1 MGVKFINEKISE
13 ISKEKSLRFDFD
25 FLEYYQKKSK
35 DKYYQF
41 KELFHFY
48 KGDLD
53 VLPEDNFLYAQIWDT
68 TKDGDVMPVDLNF
81 SERNEINEDYY
92 KKIEKWDI
100 MYAEIWNILL
110 SKVRPNLR
118 KFIRIDED
126 NNQVLFTK
134 AFLNLKPTT
143 LWKILYY
150 WFRTI
155 FYEDLLAI
163 SRQWKWYPT
172 LKEDDLLYL
181 KFDKSLIDKL
191 KLGENTIISQIEPIE
206 RKIKQLKSTIK
217 PIQEVIDWI
226 FSREFSFNIDKYNS
240 LKYIK
245 SWNRLISDISTDL
258 IRFTSIQLSPSSKFL
273 QDFLSKENTSDLN
286 DFLTQDIKRW
296 TQPIY
301 VEEWIPVVKTK
312 DIQWWKVIDEN
323 FEYVPEDFFEQK
335 KEKEILKYDILLT
348 STWMWRWKFALYDY
362 DEKAI
367 ADSHVSIIRFDRN
380 KINYKFLNFYLQS
393 FFGTGQLKYIE
404 MQTKGTPEIYEQQLK
419 YLKIINVSKEI
430 QERIVEEIQ
439 AEIDKQDKIRKEI
452 QQERNRID
460 EIIEK
465 VILSNE

>member
-1 MGVKFINEKISE
+1 M
-13 ISKEKSLRFDFD
+13 
-25 FLEYYQKKSK
+25 
-35 DKYYQF
+35 
-41 KELFHFY
+41 
-48 KGDLD
+48 
-53 VLPEDNFLYAQIWDT
+53 
-68 TKDGDVMPVDLNF
+68 
-81 SERNEINEDYY
+81 
-92 KKIEKWDI
+92 
-100 MYAEIWNILL
+100 IL
-110 SKVRPNLR
+110 
-118 KFIRIDED
+118 
-126 NNQVLFTK
+126 
-134 AFLNLKPTT
+134 
-143 LWKILYY
+143 
-150 WFRTI
+150 
-155 FYEDLLAI
+155 
-163 SRQWKWYPT
+163 
-172 LKEDDLLYL
+172 
-181 KFDKSLIDKL
+181 
-191 KLGENTIISQIEPIE
+191 
-206 RKIKQLKSTIK
+206 
-217 PIQEVIDWI
+217 
-226 FSREFSFNIDKYNS
+226 
-240 LKYIK
+240 
-245 SWNRLISDISTDL
+245 
-258 IRFTSIQLSPSSKFL
+258 
-273 QDFLSKENTSDLN
+273 
-286 DFLTQDIKRW
+286 
-296 TQPIY
+296 
-301 VEEWIPVVKTK
+301 PVVKTK

>member
-1 MGVKFINEKISE
+1 M
-13 ISKEKSLRFDFD
+13 
-25 FLEYYQKKSK
+25 
-35 DKYYQF
+35 
-41 KELFHFY
+41 
-48 KGDLD
+48 
-53 VLPEDNFLYAQIWDT
+53 
-68 TKDGDVMPVDLNF
+68 
-81 SERNEINEDYY
+81 
-92 KKIEKWDI
+92 
-100 MYAEIWNILL
+100 
-110 SKVRPNLR
+110 
-118 KFIRIDED
+118 
-126 NNQVLFTK
+126 
-134 AFLNLKPTT
+134 
-143 LWKILYY
+143 
-150 WFRTI
+150 
-155 FYEDLLAI
+155 
-163 SRQWKWYPT
+163 
-172 LKEDDLLYL
+172 KEDDLLYL